1 MAKNSYYINPKTNQP
16 TTAEKMVEMGYPV
29 YPEDLPASVPDVSA
43 TPVQQDIVTQSVQAS
58 RSPNTVE
65 QQFGSFGNPFGY
77 VQNLLSKG
85 ADNVGKGFSLA
96 GEKIGNALSGIGD
109 WASENRVGLGGLG
122 TAIGAGLAGRDASEA
137 LSRYNQSIIA
147 NKQQQARE
155 EELRML
161 RDPTHSYNQQFRELF
176 KKMIPDVAA
185 SLGENFEKMTV
196 QNFKDAG
203 LTDLMDVTQKR
214 ITISMSDPTSEASK
228 RAREMASTQYGIP
241 IPNNVSANQVQAYI
255 DAHNKQ
261 IEQGFKAREVLSKEK
276 TAGAAEERAMTDAVY
291 KKIASQEAINK
302 REISQQELNLKQQEE
317 KRKAELF
324 STEKAIK
331 EAQKEKAQFEN
342 KVQKLNEKQLIEK
355 PKLENK
361 LLNKKI
367 QDIDNDYNLG
377 LKKLQVEE
385 RIANKQIGSARDR
398 LLTRI
403 NFDRQKLR
411 DELKYK
417 YDALA
422 HKDKIENL
430 KLSYQN
436 PEGTVNQKILDNAG
450 LSRQAL
456 KELVQY
462 SSDSETMK
470 DYMNQLK
477 GIITKKGRYVA
488 YSDQAIRGQIASL
501 HAQIL
506 AKIKDKDKLGALDK
520 GVLEY
525 VDRLITNP
533 IELSN
538 VFSNS
543 TKIVSQLDTALEGTS
558 TEQKNKYIGSKWD
571 PRMSRDIG
579 SFQKLVNKAYK
590 GDKQSVLKFQQYGYT
605 PEQIGEFYDNRLP
618 VIGGDED

>member
-16 TTAEKMVEMGYPV
+16 TTAEKMAEMGYPV

-43 TPVQQDIVTQSVQAS
+43 TPVPQDIVTQSVQAS

-85 ADNVGKGFSLA
+85 AENVGKGFSLA
-96 GEKIGNALSGIGD
+96 GEKIGNTLSGIGD

-196 QNFKDAG
+196 QNFKEAG
-203 LTDLMDVTQKR
+203 LTDLLDVTQKR

-228 RAREMASTQYGIP
+228 RAREMASTQYGIS
-241 IPNNVSANQVQAYI
+241 IPDNVSANQVQAYI
-255 DAHNKQ
+255 DANNKK
-261 IEQGFKAREVLSKEK
+261 IEQGFKEREVLSKEK

-342 KVQKLNEKQLIEK
+342 KVQKLNEKQLLEK

-377 LKKLQVEE
+377 IKKLQVQE

-422 HKDKIENL
+422 HRDKIENL

-450 LSRQAL
+450 LSKQAL

-477 GIITKKGRYVA
+477 GIITKKGRYAA

>member
-1 MAKNSYYINPKTNQP
+1 MAKNSIYFRPDTGAPIPPQEAQRLGLN
-16 TTAEKMVEMGYPV
+16 VS
-29 YPEDLPASVPDVSA
+29 PEDLPALVPDVST
-43 TPVQQDIVTQSVQAS
+43 TPVQQDIVTQSVEAS
-58 RSPNTVE
+58 RSPNIVE
-65 QQFGSFGNPFGY
+65 QQFRSFGNPFGY
-77 VQNLLSKG
+77 VQNLLSQG
-85 ADNVGKGFSLA
+85 AENVGKGFSLA
-96 GEKIGNALSGIGD
+96 GEKIGNTLSGIGD

-147 NKQQQARE
+147 NKQQQAKE

-176 KKMIPDVAA
+176 RKMIPDVAA

-228 RAREMASTQYGIP
+228 RAREMASTQYKIP
-241 IPNNVSANQVQAYI
+241 IPDNISANEVKAYI
-255 DAHNKQ
+255 DAYKNE
-261 IEQGFKAREVLSKEK
+261 IEQGFKEREVKTKEES
-276 TAGAAEERAMTDAVY
+276 AESAKKRAVTDAEY
-291 KKIASQEAINK
+291 KKILGNKATEDTKIN
-302 REISQQELNLKQQEE
+302 QQELNLKQQDE

-324 STEKAIK
+324 PTEKAIK

-342 KVQKLNEKQLIEK
+342 KVQKLNEKQLLEK

-377 LKKLQVEE
+377 LKKLQVQE
-385 RIANKQIGSARDR
+385 RIANKQIGSARER
-398 LLTRI
+398 LLARI

-417 YDALA
+417 YDSLA
-422 HKDKIENL
+422 HRDKIENL

-450 LSRQAL
+450 LSKQAL

-477 GIITKKGRYVA
+477 GIITKKGRYAA
-488 YSDQAIRGQIASL
+488 YSDQAIRGQMASL

-533 IELSN
+533 TELSN
-538 VFSNS
+538 AFSNS
-543 TKIVSQLDTALEGTS
+543 TKIVSQLNTALDGTS
-558 TEQKNKYIGSKWD
+558 TEQRNKYIGSKWD
-571 PRMSRDIG
+571 PRMARDIG

-590 GDKQSVLKFQQYGYT
+590 GDKQSVLKFQEYGYT

>member
-1 MAKNSYYINPKTNQP
+1 MARNSIYFRPDTGTPITPQEAQKLGLN
-16 TTAEKMVEMGYPV
+16 VL
-29 YPEDLPASVPDVSA
+29 PEDLPESVPDVST
-43 TPVQQDIVTQSVQAS
+43 TPVQQDIVTRTVQAS
-58 RSPNTVE
+58 RSPNIVE
-65 QQFGSFGNPFGY
+65 QKFSSFGNPFGY

-85 ADNVGKGFSLA
+85 AENVGKGFSLA
-96 GEKIGNALSGIGD
+96 GEKIGNTLSGIGD

-176 KKMIPDVAA
+176 RKMIPDVAA

-228 RAREMASTQYGIP
+228 RAREMATTQYGIS
-241 IPNNVSANQVQAYI
+241 IPDNVSANQVQAYI
-255 DAHNKQ
+255 DANNKK

-276 TAGAAEERAMTDAVY
+276 TAGAAEERAMTDAVH
-291 KKIASQEAINK
+291 KKILQEEAINK
-302 REISQQELNLKQQEE
+302 REISREELDLKKEEE

-324 STEKAIK
+324 PTEKAIK
-331 EAQKEKAQFEN
+331 EAQKEKSQFEN
-342 KVQKLNEKQLIEK
+342 KVQKLNEKQLLEK

-377 LKKLQVEE
+377 LKKLQVQE
-385 RIANKQIGSARDR
+385 RIANKQIGSARER
-398 LLTRI
+398 LLARI
-403 NFDRQKLR
+403 NFDKQKLR

-450 LSRQAL
+450 LSKQAL

-477 GIITKKGRYVA
+477 GIITKKGRYAA
-488 YSDQAIRGQIASL
+488 YSDQAIRGQMASL

-533 IELSN
+533 TELSN
-538 VFSNS
+538 AFSNS

-558 TEQKNKYIGSKWD
+558 TEQRNKYIGSKWD
-571 PRMSRDIG
+571 PRMARDIG

-590 GDKQSVLKFQQYGYT
+590 GDKQSVLKFQEYGYT

>member
-1 MAKNSYYINPKTNQP
+1 MAKNSYYIDPRTNQA
-16 TTAEKMVEMGYPV
+16 TTAEEMVKRGYPV
-29 YPEDLPASVPDVSA
+29 SPEDLLAPDVSA
-43 TPVQQDIVTQSVQAS
+43 APVQPDIVTQSVQAN

-85 ADNVGKGFSLA
+85 AENVGKGFSLA
-96 GEKIGNALSGIGD
+96 GEKIGNTLSGIGD

-147 NKQQQARE
+147 NKQQQAKE

-176 KKMIPDVAA
+176 RKMIPDVAA

-228 RAREMASTQYGIP
+228 RAREMASSQYGIP

-261 IEQGFKAREVLSKEK
+261 IEQGFKEREVLSKEK
-276 TAGAAEERAMTDAVY
+276 TAGAAKERAMTDAAY
-291 KKIASQEAINK
+291 KTILANKATEDTKIN
-302 REISQQELNLKQQEE
+302 QQELDLKKQEE
-317 KRKAELF
+317 KRKEELF
-324 STEKAIK
+324 PTEKAIK
-331 EAQKEKAQFEN
+331 KAQKEKAQFEN
-342 KVQKLNEKQLIEK
+342 KVQKLNEKQLLEK

-377 LKKLQVEE
+377 LKKLQVQE
-385 RIANKQIGSARDR
+385 RIANKQIGSARER
-398 LLTRI
+398 LLARI

-417 YDALA
+417 YDSLA
-422 HKDKIENL
+422 HRDKIENL

-450 LSRQAL
+450 LSKQAL

-477 GIITKKGRYVA
+477 GIITKKGRYAA
-488 YSDQAIRGQIASL
+488 YSDQAIRGQMASL

-533 IELSN
+533 TELSN
-538 VFSNS
+538 AFSNS
-543 TKIVSQLDTALEGTS
+543 TKIVSQLDTALDGTS
-558 TEQKNKYIGSKWD
+558 TEQRNKYIGSKWD
-571 PRMSRDIG
+571 PRMARDIG

-590 GDKQSVLKFQQYGYT
+590 GDKQSVLKFQEYGYT

>member
-1 MAKNSYYINPKTNQP
+1 MAKNSIYFRPDTGAPITPQEAKRLGLN
-16 TTAEKMVEMGYPV
+16 VI
-29 YPEDLPASVPDVSA
+29 PEDLPESVPDVST
-43 TPVQQDIVTQSVQAS
+43 TPVQQDIVTQTVQAS

-65 QQFGSFGNPFGY
+65 QQFGSFGNPFGS
-77 VQNLLSKG
+77 VRDLLSKG
-85 ADNVGKGFSLA
+85 AKNVGEGFSLA
-96 GEKIGNALSGIGD
+96 GERIGNTLSGIGD
-109 WASENRVGLGGLG
+109 WASENRIGLGGLG

-155 EELRML
+155 EELRIQN
-161 RDPTHSYNQQFRELF
+161 DSSHPYNQQFRNLF
-176 KKMIPDVAA
+176 KQLIPDVAVK
-185 SLGENFEKMTV
+185 LGDNFEKMTV
-196 QNFKDAG
+196 KNFKDAG
-203 LTDLMDVTQKR
+203 LTDLLDVTQKR
-214 ITISMSDPTSEASK
+214 IAIDMSDRTSEVSK

-241 IPNNVSANQVQAYI
+241 IPDNISANEVKAYI
-255 DAHNKQ
+255 DDHNKK
-261 IEQGFKAREVLSKEK
+261 IEQGLKEREVETKEE
-276 TAGAAEERAMTDAVY
+276 TARSAKQRAIAEAAY
-291 KKIASQEAINK
+291 KAILGEEAINE
-302 REISQQELNLKQQEE
+302 REIKQKKLDLEKEE
-317 KRKAELF
+317 GERKAELF
-324 STEKAIK
+324 PTEKAIK

-342 KVQKLNEKQLIEK
+342 KVQKLNEKQLIDK

-377 LKKLQVEE
+377 LKKLQVQE
-385 RIANKQIGSARDR
+385 RIANRQIGSARDR

-403 NFDRQKLR
+403 NFDKQKLR

-422 HKDKIENL
+422 HRDKIENL

-450 LSRQAL
+450 LSKQAL

-477 GIITKKGRYVA
+477 GIITKKGRYAA
-488 YSDQAIRGQIASL
+488 YSDQAIRGQMASL

-533 IELSN
+533 TELSN
-538 VFSNS
+538 AFSNS
-543 TKIVSQLDTALEGTS
+543 TKIVSQLNTALEGTS
-558 TEQKNKYIGSKWD
+558 TEQRNKYIGSKWD
-571 PRMSRDIG
+571 PRMARDIG

-590 GDKQSVLKFQQYGYT
+590 GDKQSVLKFQEYGYT
-605 PEQIGEFYDNRLP
+605 EEQIVEFYDNRLP

>member
-1 MAKNSYYINPKTNQP
+1 MAKNSYYINPKTNQI
-16 TTAEKMVEMGYPV
+16 TTAEEMVKMGYPV
-29 YPEDLPASVPDVSA
+29 SPGDLPESVPDVSA
-43 TPVQQDIVTQSVQAS
+43 TPVQQDIVTQTVQAS
-58 RSPNTVE
+58 RSPNIVE
-65 QQFGSFGNPFGY
+65 QKFGSFGNPFGY

-96 GEKIGNALSGIGD
+96 GEKIGNTLSGIGD

-176 KKMIPDVAA
+176 RKMIPDVAA

-241 IPNNVSANQVQAYI
+241 IPDNISANEVKAYI
-255 DAHNKQ
+255 DAHNKK
-261 IEQGFKAREVLSKEK
+261 IEQGYKERDVK
-276 TAGAAEERAMTDAVY
+276 TKEERAITDAAY
-291 KKIASQEAINK
+291 KGVIGEEAIKKGKIN
-302 REISQQELNLKQQEE
+302 QQELDLKKEEE

-324 STEKAIK
+324 PTEKAIK
-331 EAQKEKAQFEN
+331 EAQKVKAQFEN
-342 KVQKLNEKQLIEK
+342 KVQKLNEKQLLEK

-361 LLNKKI
+361 LLNKKM

-377 LKKLQVEE
+377 LKKLQVQE

-450 LSRQAL
+450 LSKQAL

-477 GIITKKGRYVA
+477 GIITKKGRYAA
-488 YSDQAIRGQIASL
+488 YSDQAIRGQMASL

-533 IELSN
+533 TELSN
-538 VFSNS
+538 AFSNS

-558 TEQKNKYIGSKWD
+558 TEQRNKYIGSKWD

-605 PEQIGEFYDNRLP
+605 EEQIGEFYDNRLP

>member
-1 MAKNSYYINPKTNQP
+1 MPNSFYINPKTNQP
-16 TTAEKMVEMGYPV
+16 ATAEEMRKLGYPV
-29 YPEDLPASVPDVSA
+29 SPEDLQQPIQEQQPIDPITKAINASA
-43 TPVQQDIVTQSVQAS
+43 TP
-58 RSPNTVE
+58 NTIE
-65 QQFGSFGNPFGY
+65 REYSTYNYPFSY
-77 VQNLLSKG
+77 ISNLFNKTKETANNIG
-85 ADNVGKGFSLA
+85 TGIGRGIDYA
-96 GEKIGNALSGIGD
+96 GEEISNTLSDVGD
-109 WASENRVGLGGLG
+109 WASKNKIALGGLG
-122 TAIGAGLAGRDASEA
+122 TAIGAGFARRDPSEA
-137 LSRYNQSIIA
+137 LARYNQSIIA
-147 NKQQQARE
+147 NKQQEARE

-161 RDPTHSYNQQFRELF
+161 KDSTHPYNQQFRNLF
-176 KKMIPDVAA
+176 KQLIPDVAA
-185 SLGENFEKMTV
+185 KLGDNFEKMTV

-203 LTDLMDVTQKR
+203 LTDLLDVTQKR
-214 ITISMSDPTSEASK
+214 ITIDMSDPTSQVSQ
-228 RAREMASTQYGIP
+228 RARNIAQSQYGIN
-241 IPNNVSANQVQAYI
+241 IPDNISANEVKNYI
-255 DAHNKQ
+255 DAINKQ
-261 IEQGFKAREVLSKEK
+261 REQSFKEREVSTKEQKLLDEK
-276 TAGAAEERAMTDAVY
+276 TYKNILAQEKIKEGERGLE
-291 KKIASQEAINK
+291 KL
-302 REISQQELNLKQQEE
+302 EL
-317 KRKAELF
+317 
-324 STEKAIK
+324 EKAKGLREAEIFPTEQSIK
-331 EAQKEKAQFEN
+331 KAQSEKLQFEN
-342 KVQKLNEKQLIEK
+342 KIQKLNEKQLLEK

-377 LKKLQVEE
+377 IKKLQVQE

-398 LLTRI
+398 LLARI
-403 NFDRQKLR
+403 NFDKQKLR

-450 LSRQAL
+450 LSKQAL

-477 GIITKKGRYVA
+477 SIISKKGRYSA
-488 YSDQAIRGQIASL
+488 YSDQAIRGQVQSL

-533 IELSN
+533 TELTN

-543 TKIVSQLDTALEGTS
+543 TKIVSQLDTALQGTS
-558 TEQKNKYIGSKWD
+558 TEQKNKYISSKWD

-590 GDKQSVLKFQQYGYT
+590 GDKQSILKFQEYGYT
-605 PEQIGEFYDNRLP
+605 PEQIGEFYDNKLP
-618 VIGGDED
+618 IIGGDEE